1 MCSIYVYNP
10 LIKPS
15 PANATQVILSLG
27 EDGTMAQISER
38 YFNSSLC
45 PSPETSDAS
54 TFSENLTFTDMRAV
68 FVVYG
73 VFIGASFVSWL
84 FGGLP
89 KAKRKMKRLDVRR
102 EEWPEPE

>member
-1 MCSIYVYNP
+1 
-10 LIKPS
+10 
-15 PANATQVILSLG
+15 
-27 EDGTMAQISER
+27 
-38 YFNSSLC
+38 
-45 PSPETSDAS
+45 
-54 TFSENLTFTDMRAV
+54 MRAV

-89 KAKRKMKRLDVRR
+89 KAKWKMKRLDVRR